1 MPKKLLVAAVI
12 AAILITGLLAFRP
25 NSDKCDKSQVCCEK
39 ASPQCS
45 KEEKKAADDVILEN
59 LSRQFI
65 TIIPSGF

>member
-1 MPKKLLVAAVI
+1 MPKKLLAAAAIVAVI
-12 AAILITGLLAFRP
+12 IFGLLAFRP
-25 NSDKCDKSQVCCEK
+25 NSDKCIEKQVCCEK
-39 ASPQCS
+39 TSPQCD